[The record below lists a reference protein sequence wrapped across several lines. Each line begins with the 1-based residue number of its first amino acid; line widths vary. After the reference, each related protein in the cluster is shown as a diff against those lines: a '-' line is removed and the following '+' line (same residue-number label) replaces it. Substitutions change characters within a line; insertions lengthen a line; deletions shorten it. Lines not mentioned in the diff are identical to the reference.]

1 MLNLLKNEFYKVF
14 HKKSTYIV
22 LIIIFLYA
30 ILVNYIYN
38 RDVNDSIDYYYS
50 PYILSEEEERDYK
63 EIVKNYNPNTSSK
76 DEYVYAL
83 TVLDISKNLKQYEKN
98 SWQYNILND
107 DYYSVAY
114 NYYSVDVFNYN
125 DAGAKKTYDE
135 YNEALSSNDW
145 KYFVNL
151 NIVLEET
158 MIAELKQNL
167 SNVNEKEINNYKA
180 ELFSHEERLNLLKYR
195 LEENISYGNDY
206 LNTAISI
213 IESSAYSVKLYE
225 LSTDKREK
233 SQYEYSVSEF
243 YQNKYI
249 LETKEDTNNTR
260 TLREMLKNFM
270 SEYYFLMLVFVIM
283 IAGGIVSDE
292 FNKGTIKS
300 LLITPYKRGSILMAK
315 FITSLLMIPIV
326 VLFTFVVEMIV
337 GGFVFG
343 FGSLGVN
350 VVAYNLSIST
360 LEIINVFHYMLLQ
373 IVTTLPQIILLTTLA
388 FAVSTIFNNTA
399 FAIAITFSG
408 IIASELIN
416 SFASI
421 YKIKLL
427 NYFVTTCWDFKY
439 FLFGGTN
446 PFGISLPRAI
456 ITCGV
461 YFMIMIVVS
470 YIVFKKKDIKNI

>member
-1 MLNLLKNEFYKVF
+1 MLSLLKNEFYKVF

-30 ILVNYIYN
+30 CLVNYIYN
-38 RDVNDSIDYYYS
+38 RDVNNVMDYYYS
-50 PYILSEEEERDYK
+50 HYILSAEEEQNYK
-63 EIVKNYNPNTSSK
+63 ETVKNYNPNTSSK

-83 TVLDISKNLKQYEKN
+83 TVLDISKNLKLYEKD
-98 SWQYNILND
+98 SWQYEFLND
-107 DYYSVAY
+107 EYYYVAY
-114 NYYSVDVFNYN
+114 NYYSIDVFNNN
-125 DAGAKKTYDE
+125 DTGAKKTYDE
-135 YNEALSSNDW
+135 YNQALSTGDW

-151 NIVLEET
+151 NIVLEEAT
-158 MIAELKQNL
+158 IAELKQNL
-167 SNVNEKEINNYKA
+167 SNVSDKEIKNYEA
-180 ELFSHEERLNLLKYR
+180 DLYAHEEKLKLLKYR
-195 LEENISYGNDY
+195 LEENVAYGHDY
-206 LNTAISI
+206 LNTAIDVV
-213 IESSAYSVKLYE
+213 ESNAFQVKLYE
-225 LSTDKREK
+225 LATDDREK

-260 TLREMLKNFM
+260 TLREMLRNFM
-270 SEYYFLMLVFVIM
+270 SEYYFLILVFVIM

-300 LLITPYKRGSILMAK
+300 LLITPYKRGSILMSK
-315 FITSLLMIPIV
+315 FITSLLMIPII

-343 FGSLGVN
+343 FSSLNVG
-350 VVAYNLSIST
+350 VVAYNLSTST
-360 LEIINVFHYMLLQ
+360 LEIMNVFKYLLLQ
-373 IVTTLPQIILLTTLA
+373 IITTLPQIILLTTLA
-388 FAVSTIFNNTA
+388 FSVSTIFNNTA

-427 NYFVTTCWDFKY
+427 NYFVTTNWDFKY

-446 PFGISLPRAI
+446 PFGISLPRAL
-456 ITCGV
+456 ITCAV
-461 YFMIMIVVS
+461 YFMIMVVVS